1 MAASLPQIKDK
12 VTDEMDGIQLEIMWS
27 NLISIVSEQAKA
39 LQRIAFSPIVR
50 EAGDLATALF
60 DSQARMVAQSITGTP
75 GHINSLGAAAKNL
88 IAVFPPEKLYP
99 GDVLITNDPWL
110 SAGHFFDITVLT
122 PIFRDNRIIGYCGST
137 IHHTDIGG
145 YGIGAGARDIHE
157 EGLWI
162 PVLKLYE
169 RGKSNDTLHQIIR
182 RNVRTPD
189 AIFGDLAA
197 QVSSGKMGGERLNAM
212 CDRYHLTDIHEL
224 SENIIDRSESATRD
238 AIRELPAG
246 TYHGETSFDVPG
258 GEVITLKTAVIIDTD
273 LGEITIDFAG
283 SSGASTSGIN
293 VVMAYTHAYSTFA
306 IRSILNPDLANN
318 AGSLAPIKVIA
329 QKGCIINAEYPSP
342 VNARHVVGMYVPFP
356 ILKALAQIVP
366 DRVLAEGS
374 GAVWTIQIQGRDNTG
389 RPFTSSMFNYSGG
402 MGARAS
408 KSGLS
413 ATCYPT
419 GVAAVP
425 VEVLEAS
432 IPIEFTC
439 KELLPD
445 TGGKGRHNGGD
456 GQRIGFRMRTGKEW
470 LLNAIPSRLN
480 TQAEG
485 LHGGQPGAP
494 GAFLINGKPSL
505 EARKRLMDANDE
517 VLMMTPG
524 GGGVGYPE

>member
-1 MAASLPQIKDK
+1 MAKL
-12 VTDEMDGIQLEIMWS
+12 DGIELEIMWS
-27 NLISIVSEQAKA
+27 NMISIVSEQARA

-60 DSQARMVAQSITGTP
+60 DRDARMVAQAITGTP

-88 IAVFPPEKLYP
+88 IDIIPPEDINP
-99 GDVLITNDPWL
+99 GDVLITNDPWM

-122 PIFRDNRIIGYCGST
+122 PIFRNEKLIAYCGST

-145 YGIGAGARDIHE
+145 YGVGAGARDIHE

-169 RGKSNDTLHQIIR
+169 RGEANETLHAIIR

-197 QVSSGKMGGERLNAM
+197 QVSSGKIGGQRLNAM
-212 CDRYHLTDIHEL
+212 CDRYQLDDIREL
-224 SENIIDRSESATRD
+224 SHEIISRAEQATRD
-238 AIRELPAG
+238 DIRKLPEG
-246 TYHGETSFDVPG
+246 TYHGETEFDVPG
-258 GEVITLKTAVIIDTD
+258 GEVIKLKTALTIDTD

-283 SSGASTSGIN
+283 SSGPSKSGIN
-293 VVMAYTHAYSTFA
+293 VVSAYTHAYSTFA
-306 IRSILNPDLANN
+306 IRSILDPDLPNN
-318 AGSLAPIKVIA
+318 AGSLAPIKVKA
-329 QKGCIINAEYPSP
+329 PRECIINAQYPSP

-374 GAVWTIQIQGRDNTG
+374 GAVWTIQIQGRGKDG
-389 RPFTSSMFNYSGG
+389 KPFTSSMFNYSGG
-402 MGARAS
+402 MGARAE
-408 KSGLS
+408 KGGLS

-425 VEVLEAS
+425 IEVLEAS
-432 IPIEFTC
+432 IPIEFTQ
-439 KELLPD
+439 KELAPG
-445 TGGKGRHNGGD
+445 TGGKGKFNGGD
-456 GQRIGFRMRTGKEW
+456 GQYIGFRMRSGNEW

-480 TQAEG
+480 SGAEG
-485 LHGGQPGAP
+485 LFGAGSGAP
-494 GAFLINGKPSL
+494 GQFLVNNEACSEAKKL
-505 EARKRLMDANDE
+505 EMNADDQ
-517 VLMMTPG
+517 VLMRTPG
-524 GGGVGYPE
+524 GGGSGQL